1 MKALECSQDFSH
13 YKYGDFSRRSRA
25 ANSAVLGPIWPNF
38 ELVQDVMDVL
48 VTCKYEE
55 DPIQN
60 EGARV
65 VTTLYSNFSDV
76 QGQITLVSVSV
87 SGRNLNSSKLSCM
100 SSLHARIRMIDS
112 KMKELEWTQ
121 HFPHY
126 NPMGAICCHGH
137 QSSDPIWP
145 KT

>member
-1 MKALECSQDFSH
+1 MFTRFLPLQV
-13 YKYGDFSRRSRA
+13 YGDFSRRSRA

-38 ELVQDVMDVL
+38 ELVRDVMDVL

-55 DPIQN
+55 DPIKN

-65 VTTLYSNFSDV
+65 KTTFS
-76 QGQITLVSVSV
+76 
-87 SGRNLNSSKLSCM
+87 
-100 SSLHARIRMIDS
+100 
-112 KMKELEWTQ
+112 
-121 HFPHY
+121 HY
-126 NPMGAICCHGH
+126 NPMGAIRCHGH